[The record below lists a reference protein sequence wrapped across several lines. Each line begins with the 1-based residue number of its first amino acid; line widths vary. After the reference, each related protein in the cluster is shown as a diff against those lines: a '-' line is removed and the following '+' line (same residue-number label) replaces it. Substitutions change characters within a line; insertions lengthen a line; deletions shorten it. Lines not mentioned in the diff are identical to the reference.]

1 MAPESSARAKA
12 FRLLLATVERAREEA
27 HLAAA
32 VNGLKQDDLDGS
44 DGEMCFEDPRQATWA
59 GLPRDLR

>member
-1 MAPESSARAKA
+1 
-12 FRLLLATVERAREEA
+12 VERAREEA